1 MKKIN
6 YYELGLGP
14 HDEIV
19 PFYSN
24 SIFKKVRLNFL
35 ETFSRKGSISSLI
48 IIVSVATFV
57 INSLF
62 FYFVLANTRINDNVQ
77 KPGNISLIASFV
89 DSL

>member
-14 HDEIV
+14 HDEII

-24 SIFKKVRLNFL
+24 SIFKKVGSNFRNA
-35 ETFSRKGSISSLI
+35 FSKKGSISSLI
-48 IIVSVATFV
+48 IVVSVVTFV
-57 INSLF
+57 VNSLF
-62 FYFVLANTRINDNVQ
+62 FYFVLANTHINDNVQ